1 MIFQT
6 DVKLGEIA
14 VPLDLAQL
22 FVAGRRHFAQNGIA
36 GLDIAGHR
44 GGLRPAERTR
54 YRTLPRYAAH
64 SGTGPQR
71 LLIGNRC
78 VRCFVNPTVI
88 VRPRGETTCTALG
101 HS

>member
-64 SGTGPQR
+64 SGTGPAARVDWEQMR
-71 LLIGNRC
+71 AVFR
-78 VRCFVNPTVI
+78 
-88 VRPRGETTCTALG
+88 
-101 HS
+101 